1 MASASSA
8 HLQYRLLLKSTDQGN
23 RFLICAYVAP
33 ELAGSQRFLG
43 SRRMATVDLTKAKAV
58 RGASDAKRAN
68 ELIALGWTLIDTA
81 SGKDE
86 SGYPLTTYSLA
97 WFGDGEP
104 REY

>member
-1 MASASSA
+1 
-8 HLQYRLLLKSTDQGN
+8 
-23 RFLICAYVAP
+23 
-33 ELAGSQRFLG
+33 
-43 SRRMATVDLTKAKAV
+43 MATVDLTKAKAV
-58 RGASDAKRAN
+58 RVASDARRAN

-104 REY
+104 RDY